1 MTSAAPSYKRHRYPV
16 EIIDHCVWLYFRFT
30 LSFREVEEMM
40 LARGVVVSY
49 ETIRRW
55 CAKFG
60 PATPASCVG
69 VAPAPGTSGISTRC
83 SSGST
88 AGSGMWRAVDQN
100 GTVLD
105 ILISRVETQRPTRS
119 SSQAPE
125 GTALRAQGDRDRQ
138 VPSYTVAHRE
148 IMPSVEHRRSKYL
161 NNRAEQSHQP
171 TRARERAMKRF
182 KSVGQAQRFLAAFG
196 AISPHFRPRRHR
208 LSAPEYRQVMAG
220 RFGFGTRSP
229 HRLRSRPES

>member
-1 MTSAAPSYKRHRYPV
+1 
-16 EIIDHCVWLYFRFT
+16 
-30 LSFREVEEMM
+30 MM

-60 PATPASCVG
+60 PVYAAELRRRRPR
-69 VAPAPGTSGISTRC
+69 PGDKWHLDEVFVRINGRLRYL
-83 SSGST
+83 
-88 AGSGMWRAVDQN
+88 WRAVDQN

-105 ILISRVETQRPTRS
+105 ILIQSRRNAKAAKKFFRKLLK
-119 SSQAPE
+119 
-125 GTALRAQGDRDRQ
+125 GLRYVPRVIVTDKL
-138 VPSYTVAHRE
+138 PSYTVAHRE

-208 LSAPEYRQVMAG
+208 L
-220 RFGFGTRSP
+220 GTRVP
-229 HRLRSRPES
+229 AGDGRPLRGLARGHRDRTACGRGLSREPRHRVRSYSRPNCLCRCDVALT